1 MGNGPQSLSLTQW
14 HERYR
19 QQGKWSET
27 IRDSLFKKAQINEGH
42 KILEVGS
49 GTGAILEL
57 LSEKGYKFLAGV
69 DIDYHG
75 LVFSKRNNNPHF
87 SVQGDGFHLPFKTR
101 SFDVSFCQY
110 LLLWVKNPAHILS
123 EMCRVTKPSGCVI
136 ALAEPD
142 HEARVDFPPP
152 LDHLGITQTLAL
164 QDQGVDIQM
173 GRKLRGLF
181 HDVGLLDVQS
191 GILGAQWS
199 SPDTKDPTE
208 WQMLKWD
215 LDGVLGEDEFSKY
228 KQLNHQAWIEGKRVL
243 FVPTFYA
250 IGKTPG

>member
-19 QQGKWSET
+19 QQGEWSAK
-27 IRDSLFKKAQINEGH
+27 IRDYLFAQAQIDYKHN
-42 KILEVGS
+42 ILEVGS

-57 LSEKGYKFLAGV
+57 LSESGYLFLTGV
-69 DIDYHG
+69 DINYHG
-75 LVFSKRNNNPHF
+75 LAFSKIKNFPHF
-87 SVQGDGFHLPFKTR
+87 LIQGDGYQLPFPTQT
-101 SFDVSFCQY
+101 FDASYCHY
-110 LLLWVKNPAHILS
+110 LLLWLEYPVKLLT
-123 EMCRVTKPSGCVI
+123 EMRRVTKPGGWVI

-142 HEARVDFPPP
+142 HQSRIDYPPP
-152 LDHLGITQTLAL
+152 LDRLGKNQTQSL

-173 GRKLRGLF
+173 GRKLTGLF
-181 HDVGLLDVQS
+181 HDIGLIDVQS